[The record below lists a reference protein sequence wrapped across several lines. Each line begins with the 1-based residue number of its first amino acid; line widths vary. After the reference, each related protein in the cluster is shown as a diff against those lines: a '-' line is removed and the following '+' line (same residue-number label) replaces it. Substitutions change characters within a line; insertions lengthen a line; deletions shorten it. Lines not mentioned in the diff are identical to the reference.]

1 MLNERE
7 MNLDDRSVRSS
18 NILASFWDYGFIFP
32 MQRAFENHVHQR
44 FLDPDQCF
52 LLCETKSWCNAFS
65 VLRGLQSARCDL
77 FQHIDFEKVPKI
89 EDKMGLCVDL
99 RPEKQSCK
107 FSELMS
113 KLGSAQALQ
122 NLFTIQIFF

>member
-1 MLNERE
+1 MINERE

-18 NILASFWDYGFIFP
+18 NIFASFWDYGFIFP
-32 MQRAFENHVHQR
+32 MQQAIENHVHQR
-44 FLDPDQCF
+44 FLEPDQCF

-77 FQHIDFEKVPKI
+77 FHLIDINKIQKI
-89 EDKMGLCVDL
+89 EDKLGFCVDL
-99 RPEKQSCK
+99 RPEKQSCE

-113 KLGSAQALQ
+113 KLGSAQPLQ
-122 NLFTIQIFF
+122 NLFTVQIFF